1 MFDQNNPYT
10 LLIDDNGEEKCYFAV
25 FTDGAGKI
33 VTTEISHELAS
44 LMFGE
49 FVRYERMLKRRD
61 ERYLEQSALTD
72 ETLSKRA
79 KRKECSL
86 EDAICQSFENEQLYR
101 AIDSLPEIQKRRLKL
116 YYFENMTFEQIGE
129 LEGCRKIA
137 VKFSVERA
145 KEKLKSFFEK

>member
-86 EDAICQSFENEQLYR
+86 EDAICQSFQNEELYK
-101 AIDSLPEIQKRRLKL
+101 AIDALPETQKRRLKL
-116 YYFENMTFEQIGE
+116 YYFENMTFEQIAT
-129 LEGCRKIA
+129 LENCKYQAVQQSIFTALKKI
-137 VKFSVERA
+137 KNN
-145 KEKLKSFFEK
+145 L